1 MCRDSYHALWM
12 ALGEGLPRPSQAG
25 SGLTGA
31 GLPPWTQV
39 QAQVWSGS
47 TKTGFCR
54 RTVEARAE
62 QPPSLHGV
70 CDNS

>member
-39 QAQVWSGS
+39 QAQVWSDS
-47 TKTGFCR
+47 TGLVWQHKNR
-54 RTVEARAE
+54 LLP
-62 QPPSLHGV
+62 QDS
-70 CDNS
+70 